1 MWATVL
7 VAAEAWGCTPWEIAG
22 GNPLVWFIR
31 WQEYT
36 VETNKKA
43 RGVGIYGQVDDG

>member
-22 GNPLVWFIR
+22 GNKLVWFMR
-31 WQEYT
+31 WQEYIT
-36 VETNKKA
+36 ETNKKEL
-43 RGVGIYGQVDDG
+43 GSGIYGQADDG